1 MTVTR
6 LFGMLVPRGC
16 ELNVAIDAA
25 EERCAPGSHGEECT
39 EEDDGVDA
47 LATLTRPV
55 GSSVE
60 VEPESE
66 LVEGES
72 CADAVAKGKETA
84 NENRD
89 WSVASAG
96 FGEGEIAGDEK
107 EEDSPDEVVDVMA
120 SHLDV
125 TEGADVMRD
134 GSDEETDGKKGDE
147 EADGGEKET
156 AVRAVGD
163 LLVEDAAEFGEMQN
177 ENNCGGAKADEDQK
191 DRRAGDVHRVGLSPL
206 LASVS

>member
-1 MTVTR
+1 
-6 LFGMLVPRGC
+6 
-16 ELNVAIDAA
+16 VAIDAA
-25 EERCAPGSHGEECT
+25 EERCAPSSHGEECT

-84 NENRD
+84 NEDRD
-89 WSVASAG
+89 GSAASAG
-96 FGEGEIAGDEK
+96 FGESEISSDEK
-107 EEDSPDEVVDVMA
+107 EKDSPDEVMDVMA
-120 SHLDV
+120 PHLDV
-125 TEGADVMRD
+125 TEGADVMGD

-163 LLVEDAAEFGEMQN
+163 LLVDDVADFGEVKD
-177 ENNCGGAKADEDQK
+177 EKDCGGAEADEDQE

-206 LASVS
+206 LVGAG

>member
-1 MTVTR
+1 
-6 LFGMLVPRGC
+6 
-16 ELNVAIDAA
+16 
-25 EERCAPGSHGEECT
+25 
-39 EEDDGVDA
+39 
-47 LATLTRPV
+47 
-55 GSSVE
+55 
-60 VEPESE
+60 
-66 LVEGES
+66 
-72 CADAVAKGKETA
+72 
-84 NENRD
+84 
-89 WSVASAG
+89 
-96 FGEGEIAGDEK
+96 
-107 EEDSPDEVVDVMA
+107 VVDVMA

>member
-1 MTVTR
+1 
-6 LFGMLVPRGC
+6 
-16 ELNVAIDAA
+16 
-25 EERCAPGSHGEECT
+25 
-39 EEDDGVDA
+39 
-47 LATLTRPV
+47 
-55 GSSVE
+55 
-60 VEPESE
+60 
-66 LVEGES
+66 
-72 CADAVAKGKETA
+72 
-84 NENRD
+84 
-89 WSVASAG
+89 
-96 FGEGEIAGDEK
+96 
-107 EEDSPDEVVDVMA
+107 MA